1 MGFGIRVGFGPFQS
15 RDDASGDVCWLTGS
29 LSQADGQR
37 EVGRPRLHRLL
48 RSFLALWRRM
58 PMASLPPVTLESIA
72 DQAGTE
78 VGFDGLTVFRAAA
91 HDRGAPVLSLP
102 VLGLMAQ
109 WPVDCSPGGP
119 A

>member
-1 MGFGIRVGFGPFQS
+1 MVVPGFVEADAGGF
-15 RDDASGDVCWLTGS
+15 A
-29 LSQADGQR
+29 A
-37 EVGRPRLHRLL
+37 
-48 RSFLALWRRM
+48 
-58 PMASLPPVTLESIA
+58 PVTLETIA